1 MKKTSLFIFALLLL
15 GGLWSAFLPNVKM
28 HIERVDNKDLIN
40 LVNYKERYVSVD
52 DIARA
57 LMQQDKFLLLVDV
70 RSPEQY
76 KEFSLPGAVN
86 IPIDSLFTETNM
98 QLLSGSDVYNIVF
111 FSNGSS
117 LADKAWL
124 MATTAGY
131 KNLHVLKGGLNAWF
145 NDLLQPKRPADWA
158 TKEEF
163 QKYYFRLA
171 AARYF
176 TGATGSE
183 EAASSKP
190 AVKVQVPV
198 KKKQVGGGCE

>member
-15 GGLWSAFLPNVKM
+15 GGLWSAFLPNVKT
-28 HIERVDNKDLIN
+28 HVERVPNKDLIT
-40 LVNYKERYVSVD
+40 LVNYKARYVSVD

-57 LMQQDKFLLLVDV
+57 LMNQDKMLLLVDV
-70 RSPEQY
+70 RMPEQY
-76 KEFSLPGAVN
+76 KQFSLPGAIN
-86 IPIDSLFTETNM
+86 MPIDSLLNETNQ

-111 FSNGSS
+111 FSNGTS

-124 MATTAGY
+124 IATAAGF

-158 TKEEF
+158 KQAEF
-163 QKYYFRLA
+163 QKYEFRRA
-171 AARYF
+171 AARFF
-176 TGATGSE
+176 TGATGGE
-183 EAASSKP
+183 ESSSQPK
-190 AVKVQVPV
+190 VKVQVPV